1 MGQTSSKYGEKSQ
14 STARNAEVQR
24 KNQSTVKKAEV
35 QRKKPKYGAEVRGW
49 STVKK
54 AKVRSQ
60 SSGLKYGTEVRQKKS
75 EVHLGG

>member
-35 QRKKPKYGAEVRGW
+35 QRKKPKYGAEVRG
-49 STVKK
+49 
-54 AKVRSQ
+54 
-60 SSGLKYGTEVRQKKS
+60 
-75 EVHLGG
+75 